1 MNKTSPST
9 IQVLPRTAR
18 RRLWLIGFGWVIVA
32 ALESAAYIILA
43 QAIAGHHAAGPVLL
57 AAAVAVLVTMIVTRA
72 GFFSGARLA
81 GDLYAALGQAARAR
95 LSWFTDEHRAQV
107 ALIAGLGIP
116 NFMSI
121 PAHQLQTLLHAPLMP
136 LFLLAGM
143 VWLVGPTST
152 GVAACLL
159 LLSLLMQYLAQRA
172 LAHAD
177 TNRHTAEQ
185 GAAQATLELIDH
197 LELMRT
203 TVGPERALQRI
214 THRWQIQESTLA
226 ATNLAAARATLV
238 SNLASVIPLAGMS
251 AWVALVEQYTPATVL
266 ALLVLVARAAAP
278 LGELAL
284 AGLGLNNL
292 RSTLHDYRQV
302 SGAPALPEPAQGEAA
317 KPKGH
322 AIKLRQV
329 EHTPALDVINAD
341 IPVGAKVCVR
351 GPSGSGKSTLLGLIM
366 RFDDPKKG
374 SILLGGVPLTHMH
387 YADLSAN
394 IAYVSQEAIVF
405 TGTLAENIRLGKP
418 QASDDTVELIAR
430 KAELGSLLDRSP
442 LGIHQPVGHQG
453 AALSGGE
460 RQRVALAR
468 ALLKEAPILVLDEAT
483 AALDESTENKIAAV
497 VRALPATVIFV
508 THRDPAIWLPTHT
521 IQLGSRT
528 CSGNQCDQINTLGR
542 PITHDLPR

>member
-18 RRLWLIGFGWVIVA
+18 CRLWLIGFGWVIVA
-32 ALESAAYIILA
+32 ALESAAYTILA

-57 AAAVAVLVTMIVTRA
+57 AAAVAVLVTVLVTRA

-81 GDLYAALGQAARAR
+81 GDLYAALGQALARAR

-107 ALIAGLGIP
+107 ALIAGRGIP
-116 NFMSI
+116 GFMSI

-136 LFLLAGM
+136 LFLLAGIA
-143 VWLVGPTST
+143 WLVGPAAA
-152 GVAACLL
+152 GVAAGLL
-159 LLSLLMQYLAQRA
+159 SLSLLMQYLAQRA

-177 TNRHTAEQ
+177 ADRHAAEQ
-185 GAAQATLELIDH
+185 GAAQATLELVDH

-203 TVGPERALQRI
+203 TAGPERALQRI
-214 THRWQIQESTLA
+214 EHRWRTQESALAVTNRAAAGATFVSTLA
-226 ATNLAAARATLV
+226 
-238 SNLASVIPLAGMS
+238 SVLPLAGMA
-251 AWVALVEQYTPATVL
+251 AWAALVGQDAPATVL

-284 AGLGLNNL
+284 AGLGLNDL
-292 RSTLHDYRQV
+292 RNTLRDYRQV
-302 SGAPALPEPAQGEAA
+302 SDAPALPEPAQGEATQ
-317 KPKGH
+317 PEGH
-322 AIKLRQV
+322 AVALRQV
-329 EHTPALDVINAD
+329 GHAPALDVIDAD

-351 GPSGSGKSTLLGLIM
+351 GPSGSGKSTLLGLLM
-366 RFDDPKKG
+366 RFDDPQQG
-374 SILLGGVPLTHMH
+374 SILLGGVPLTRMR
-387 YADLSAN
+387 YADLSAR
-394 IAYVSQEAIVF
+394 IAYVPQDAVVF

-418 QASDDTVELIAR
+418 QASDDAVELMAR
-430 KAELGSLLDRSP
+430 QAELGSLLDRSP

-483 AALDESTENKIAAV
+483 AALDQDTENKIAAV

-521 IQLGSRT
+521 IELGSRT
-528 CSGNQCDQINTLGR
+528 CSGNLSVQISCFQGVAT
-542 PITHDLPR
+542 